1 MANKATG
8 KNYTS
13 KGERKSSIST
23 KNTDP
28 AVRLVNQRAAQAR
41 GKRVV
46 YTVANPNKSKTNKPF
61 IRVMYDQKTP
71 RGVVLS

>member
-28 AVRLVNQRAAQAR
+28 AQRLVNQRAAQAR

-46 YTVANPNKSKTNKPF
+46 YTVANPNKEQTNKPF

>member
-28 AVRLVNQRAAQAR
+28 AQRLVNQRAAQAR

-46 YTVANPNKSKTNKPF
+46 YTVANPNKSETNKPF

>member
-23 KNTDP
+23 RNTDP
-28 AVRLVNQRAAQAR
+28 AVRLINQRAAQAR

-46 YTVANPNKSKTNKPF
+46 YTVANPNKSETNKPF

>member
-23 KNTDP
+23 RNTDP
-28 AVRLVNQRAAQAR
+28 AQRLVNQRAAQAR

-46 YTVANPNKSKTNKPF
+46 YTVANPNKSETNKPF